1 MKLLFVVLGMCVVAS
16 PCVWGR
22 MELDAGLRFNVIDYG
37 AIGNGETDDSQ
48 VCFSLFLFFYTPN
61 ISLGY

>member
-1 MKLLFVVLGMCVVAS
+1 MCVVAS